1 MTFNMLGTFIAIG
14 VLGLSLGLPMLE
26 LNEPEGDAPLQ
37 PLPISMSL
45 AVRAAEAV
53 APGQAIHAQLEL
65 AQGRPVYEIDM
76 LSLDHSL
83 NKVQVDAEDGQVA
96 VVIREEDEQMEKQ
109 ETVQPQQG
117 GAI

>member
-1 MTFNMLGTFIAIG
+1 MSLNMNTVTAIG
-14 VLGLSLGLPMLE
+14 LLGLALGLPVSE
-26 LNEPEGDAPLQ
+26 LGESEKEAELR

-45 AVRAAEAV
+45 AVQAAEA
-53 APGQAIHAQLEL
+53 ATPGQAIHAQLEI

-76 LSLDHSL
+76 LGLDRSL
-83 NKVQVDAEDGQVA
+83 NKVQVDAEDGEVA
-96 VVIREEDEQMEKQ
+96 VVTGEEQEHMEQQ

>member
-1 MTFNMLGTFIAIG
+1 MTFNMGRLTAVG
-14 VLGLSLGLPMLE
+14 VLGLSLGLPMSE
-26 LNEPEGDAPLQ
+26 LTEPERDARIH

-53 APGQAIHAQLEL
+53 APGQAIQAQLEL

-76 LSLDHSL
+76 LGLDHSL

-96 VVIREEDEQMEKQ
+96 IVIREEEEQTGKQ